1 MVEAIGN
8 FIKRRRHQEM
18 IKYYNRNGMLSR
30 NATRVMLE
38 NLSVKVLSSQ
48 LGEVIVVPI
57 HLKNDKRECIN
68 CRYLNLLSV
77 PGKVNIG
84 PTDTTCRP
92 ITTSAKLRRGVIL
105 SSNTISVVAADELMI
120 YYFF

>member
-1 MVEAIGN
+1 MVAAIRN

-18 IKYYNRNGMLSR
+18 IKYYNRNGMLSG

-68 CRYLNLLSV
+68 YRYLNLLSV
-77 PGKVNIG
+77 PGKVNILILHYNNVG
-84 PTDTTCRP
+84 E
-92 ITTSAKLRRGVIL
+92 ITSR
-105 SSNTISVVAADELMI
+105 SNIIKYFI
-120 YYFF
+120 YYFSGGRG